1 MDIDTKPTLN
11 TGSQSASDLAFSA
24 AFPLPYRSL
33 FLIGAGILGW
43 ATNLHFLSVL
53 GVDTGYALEIRR
65 GSSQHVSHS
74 PLPSASRNSRYFN
87 SFAHPGSLFRPVYKI
102 FTFYATWTGLSW
114 FLFRLW
120 TGTKPDVINEYKA
133 MPTVTAVLV
142 LAVLFCPF
150 NILYKAERTVF
161 LR

>member
-11 TGSQSASDLAFSA
+11 TGSQAASDLAFSA
-24 AFPLPYRSL
+24 TFPLPYRGL

-53 GVDTGYALEIRR
+53 GVDTGHALEIRR
-65 GSSQHVSHS
+65 GNPQHVPHS
-74 PLPSASRNSRYFN
+74 PLPSASRHSRYFN
-87 SFAHPGSLFRPVYKI
+87 FFALPGSLYRPIYQM
-102 FTFYATWTGLSW
+102 FTYYAIWTFLSW

-120 TGTKPDVINEYKA
+120 TGAKA
-133 MPTVTAVLV
+133 DIVDKFKIMPTVTAVLI

-150 NILYKAERTVF
+150 NILHRTERTVF

>member
-43 ATNLHFLSVL
+43 AANLHFLSVL

-65 GSSQHVSHS
+65 GSSHNGQHS
-74 PLPSASRNSRYFN
+74 PLPSMSRNSRYLN
-87 SFAHPGSLFRPVYKI
+87 SFAHPGSLYKPIYQIFVYYAMW
-102 FTFYATWTGLSW
+102 TFLNW
-114 FLFRLW
+114 FLFHLW
-120 TGTKPDVINEYKA
+120 TGARPNIVDEYKY
-133 MPTVTAVLV
+133 MPTITAALILV
-142 LAVLFCPF
+142 VLFCPF

>member
-11 TGSQSASDLAFSA
+11 TGIQSASNLAFSA

-65 GSSQHVSHS
+65 GSSHS
-74 PLPSASRNSRYFN
+74 GLQPPLPSTSRNSGYLN
-87 SFAHPGSLFRPVYKI
+87 LFAHPGSLYRPIYQI
-102 FTFYATWTGLSW
+102 FAYYAMWTFLSW
-114 FLFRLW
+114 SLFHLW
-120 TGTKPDVINEYKA
+120 TGTRPDLVDEYKS
-133 MPTVTAVLV
+133 MPTATAVLV
-142 LAVLFCPF
+142 LAVLVCPF
-150 NILYKAERTVF
+150 NILYKTERTAF
-161 LR
+161 FR

>member
-65 GSSQHVSHS
+65 GSSHNGLHS
-74 PLPSASRNSRYFN
+74 PLPSTSRNSRYLNF
-87 SFAHPGSLFRPVYKI
+87 FAHPGSLYRPIYQVFAYY
-102 FTFYATWTGLSW
+102 TMWTLLSW
-114 FLFRLW
+114 FLFHLW
-120 TGTKPDVINEYKA
+120 TGARPDVVDKYKY
-133 MPTVTAVLV
+133 MPTATAVLV

-150 NILYKAERTVF
+150 NILFKAERAVF

>member
-11 TGSQSASDLAFSA
+11 IGSQSASDLAFA
-24 AFPLPYRSL
+24 ATFPLPYRSL

-53 GVDTGYALEIRR
+53 GVDTGYALEIRS
-65 GSSQHVSHS
+65 GSAHNGLHS
-74 PLPSASRNSRYFN
+74 PLPSTSRNSRYLN
-87 SFAHPGSLFRPVYKI
+87 SFAHPGTLYRPIYQV
-102 FTFYATWTGLSW
+102 FAFYAMWTFLSW
-114 FLFRLW
+114 FLFHLW
-120 TGTKPDVINEYKA
+120 TGARPDAVDEYKH
-133 MPTVTAVLV
+133 MPTATALLV
-142 LAVLFCPF
+142 LAVLFFPF

>member
-1 MDIDTKPTLN
+1 MDIDTKLTLN

-33 FLIGAGILGW
+33 FLIGAGILAW

-65 GSSQHVSHS
+65 GGPQHA
-74 PLPSASRNSRYFN
+74 LPSASRNSNYFN
-87 SFAHPGSLFRPVYKI
+87 SFVHPGSLFRPVYKL
-102 FTFYATWTGLSW
+102 FAYYAMWTGLSW

-120 TGTKPDVINEYKA
+120 TRTRPDVINEYKT
-133 MPTVTAVLV
+133 MPTVTAVFL

-150 NILYKAERTVF
+150 NILFKAERTAF